1 MFKTEELKMQAH
13 LRAVQAAWLD
23 QADYWHGMH
32 AFEIENT
39 PGMYI
44 GKRAPPLLS
53 GFSANRALN
62 VEL

>member
-1 MFKTEELKMQAH
+1 MQAH